1 MRILFHIMGL
11 GLFICLFL
19 LGSFMAKRSGR
30 LASTLTH
37 TPVSNKRLC
46 KFFQYSGGTFKVVAS
61 IGGLLESVS
70 VVVLT
75 SGVLIDI
82 LIGM

>member
-1 MRILFHIMGL
+1 MRILFHITGL
-11 GLFICLFL
+11 GLCICLFL
-19 LGSFMAKRSGR
+19 LGNFIVKRSGR
-30 LASTLTH
+30 LASALTH
-37 TPVSNKRLC
+37 APDSNDRLC

-75 SGVLIDI
+75 SGVLIDA
-82 LIGM
+82 LMG

>member
-1 MRILFHIMGL
+1 MRILFHITGL
-11 GLFICLFL
+11 VLCICLFL
-19 LGSFMAKRSGR
+19 LGNFMAKRSGR
-30 LASTLTH
+30 LASALTH
-37 TPVSNKRLC
+37 TPVSNERLC
-46 KFFQYSGGTFKVVAS
+46 KFFQYSGGTFKAVAS

-82 LIGM
+82 LMGL